1 MANDRS
7 FKDSGEGLEEFTL
20 ESILAEYKG
29 EAYIGG
35 EKKTPSTILD
45 EKADEIIME
54 LSGKRDP
61 PLEISDFG
69 EDMAFGEEEEEDG
82 GGGPEAW
89 SGYQYAAADPLPEIA
104 REVADAIKSEAKLRK
119 PARGIKLPLFSRARE
134 DIPPEEA
141 PDGPE
146 DGAYIAEE
154 PGEPDLRAAARR
166 FAADDTDVMLRWAAA
181 FAVAC
186 AMAALTLL
194 FEAGAHLPF
203 GLERNRALLTGILMI
218 MQILVMM
225 IGVEVLIK
233 GVYSIMRPAPG
244 IEFLVLMSNFSA
256 LCSGAVAILSD
267 ESALGLPYC
276 AVSAFSMAFT
286 LLGEKLYR
294 RSYLRLIKQAASEQ
308 EPFVGLTE
316 YRGDLRRVVFRR
328 ARSSTDGFYNALM
341 ARDICEGAYRYC
353 APLLVAFSFV
363 VTILGAVAHGQSVHI
378 MQALS
383 APLAA
388 AAAFSGHL
396 AFSVPFSIV
405 SKRVLRAGA
414 AMAGWMCADDLTDID
429 GLCVTDLDL
438 FPEGTLSV
446 SGVKIFEGETPEKAI
461 RYTSSLIKASGSGL
475 AGVFSEVLR
484 REGMTAI
491 RVDDFG
497 CYEGGISGLIHGE
510 RVMTGSAAYMKLM
523 SVRIPDDINLSTAV
537 FTAVDERLIAMFAM
551 DYIPVNTVRSALLN
565 ILRWKVRLLFA
576 VQDFNITTKMAEQKF
591 KAPFEDVENLPIRS
605 TYDIVEGVG
614 GGRVAAIFSRDGLE
628 AVGELVSGAHILK
641 TTAFFATALSVISAV
656 AGVLLTVFLC
666 WLGAYRAVSAG
677 NLLLF
682 MLSTFVAS
690 LLVCGLAKF
699 RR

>member
-1 MANDRS
+1 VASDRG
-7 FKDSGEGLEEFTL
+7 FKDGGGGPEEFTL

-54 LSGKRDP
+54 LSGQREP
-61 PLEISDFG
+61 PPPDAP
-69 EDMAFGEEEEEDG
+69 DAPDAPEEF
-82 GGGPEAW
+82 
-89 SGYQYAAADPLPEIA
+89 QYAESDPLPEIA

-119 PARGIKLPLFSRARE
+119 PAKGIKLPLFSKSRE
-134 DIPPEEA
+134 RDPTGDA
-141 PDGPE
+141 PGVFD
-146 DGAYIAEE
+146 DDDDAYIAEE
-154 PGEPDLRAAARR
+154 PEEPDLRAAARR
-166 FAADDTDVMLRWAAA
+166 FASDDTDVMLRWAAS

-186 AMAALTLL
+186 AAAALTLL
-194 FEAGAHLPF
+194 FEAGARLPF
-203 GLERNRALLTGILMI
+203 GLERNQQLLTGILMI
-218 MQILVMM
+218 LQILVMM

-244 IEFLVLMSNFSA
+244 IEFLVLMSNFSS

-267 ESALGLPYC
+267 EPAMGLPYC
-276 AVSAFSMAFT
+276 AISAYSMAFT

-294 RSYLRLIKQAASEQ
+294 RSYSRIIKQAAAER
-308 EPFVGLTE
+308 EPLVGLTE

-328 ARSSTDGFYNALM
+328 SKRSADGFYNALM
-341 ARDICEGAYRYC
+341 ARDVCEGAYRYC

-363 VTILGAVAHGQSVHI
+363 VTILGAVMHGQSVYV

-383 APLAA
+383 APLVA

-396 AFSVPFSIV
+396 AFSAPFSII

-414 AMAGWMCADDLTDID
+414 AMAGWTCSDDLSDID
-429 GLCVTDLDL
+429 GLCVTDDDL

-446 SGVKIFEGETPEKAI
+446 SGVKIFEGEKPEKAI

-475 AGVFSEVLR
+475 ARVFSEVLR

-523 SVRIPDDINLSTAV
+523 SVRIPDDINLNNAV
-537 FTAVDERLIAMFAM
+537 FTAVDDKLIAMFAM

-605 TYDIVEGVG
+605 TYDIVEGIG
-614 GGRVAAIFSRDGLE
+614 GGRVAAIFSRGGLE
-628 AVGELVSGAHILK
+628 AVGELVSGARVLK

-682 MLSTFVAS
+682 MLSTFAAS
-690 LLVCGLAKF
+690 LLVCGFAKF
-699 RR
+699 KK